1 MIQKLLKTNEFVV
14 FLILVGLCIIIGFI
28 NPAFFSIATIFDTLR
43 GATVFYIL
51 AFALLPIIIAG
62 GVDMSFVAMAAVAS
76 FATHMFLIGRGYE
89 GGIWLYFIIACFIGG
104 LMGLFNGFLVTR
116 FKLPIFSVSLATFTM
131 WYGFALF
138 FIGSTMNFNLPN
150 GAVGYYENNLI
161 TYTDPVMGK
170 TGLNSSILFVVVAG
184 LFIWW
189 FLKYTTIGRGV
200 FAIGGNREV
209 AVRSGFNVKRI
220 LLIIFAIMGI
230 FAAVA
235 GVLYGLLNRFFGPTV
250 LMGNALDVIAAVI
263 LGGAS
268 INGGKGTVIGT
279 ALGVTLIQVINR
291 ALILCGIPAEWQK
304 LVVGLI
310 LIIFISLPALRAR
323 RENKVGHTTA
333 ITELE

>member
-1 MIQKLLKTNEFVV
+1 MIRKLFKTNEFVV
-14 FLILVGLCIIIGFI
+14 FLILVGLCLVIGLI
-28 NPAFFSIATIFDTLR
+28 NPAFFSVATIFDTLR
-43 GATVFYIL
+43 AATVFYIL

-62 GVDMSFVAMAAVAS
+62 GVDMSFVAIAAVS
-76 FATHMFLIGRGYE
+76 TFATHMFLLGKGYD
-89 GGIWLYFIIACFIGG
+89 GGIGLYFIIACFIGG
-104 LMGLFNGFLVTR
+104 LMGLLNGFLVTR

-138 FIGSTMNFNLPN
+138 FIGSTMNFDLPA

-161 TYTDPVMGK
+161 TFVDPILGK
-170 TGLNSSILFVVVAG
+170 TGLNSSIIFVVLTG

-189 FLKYTTIGRGV
+189 FLKYTIVGRGV
-200 FAIGGNREV
+200 FAIGGNRDV

-230 FAAVA
+230 CAAIA
-235 GVLYGLLNRFFGPTV
+235 GVLNGLLNRFFGPTV

-279 ALGVTLIQVINR
+279 VLGVTLIQVINR

-310 LIIFISLPALRAR
+310 LIVFISLPALRASK
-323 RENKVGHTTA
+323 ENKVGHTTA
-333 ITELE
+333 ITEAE